1 MTIEN
6 FVSVKN
12 GKNLLCIYGRRTE
25 IPSKNIA
32 GSSPPSLLL
41 LAHRSGL
48 WTRTGWE
55 NGIGKGDEWGTD
67 RRSAE
72 EKGRNKGGIIGPL
85 GHIVDVMYLTW

>member
-48 WTRTGWE
+48 E
-55 NGIGKGDEWGTD
+55 QVGKM
-67 RRSAE
+67 
-72 EKGRNKGGIIGPL
+72 EKGMNGGQTDSRQKRKGGIKREA
-85 GHIVDVMYLTW
+85 